1 MSTWIALRSI
11 PAALGLMIRAPYWAL
26 NYSRSYK
33 RARREF
39 KYQLIDEG
47 ISYQEAEELA
57 ELFPFKLSDI
67 IQTARDIN

>member
-1 MSTWIALRSI
+1 MSAWIALRSI
-11 PAALGLMIRAPYWAL
+11 PAALSLMVRAPYWAL
-26 NYSRSYK
+26 NYSQSYK

-47 ISYQEAEELA
+47 IPRQEAEELA

-67 IQTARDIN
+67 IQTARSIN